1 MANWQLLHEQYCP
14 PPSSH
19 YPSFIADSSQ
29 LLPSSFISVL
39 KRRYNAHVIKCR
51 QIREQAVSERGEEL
65 ISIELIE
72 EAISKIEQ
80 LRAHYQLLLSDKEKL
95 KQALIPFPKDS
106 VLWIQPAAQK
116 DFIAFV
122 TALWQSSSHPRITE
136 QQIEEIMQWEQ
147 ALRQDDHI
155 IKAGLDTATET
166 YTTLHEAF
174 QVFQDS
180 LNRILHVYE
189 AEKSSTTSAKVSPS
203 S

>member
-19 YPSFIADSSQ
+19 YPSYVPDSSQ
-29 LLPSSFISVL
+29 LLPSNFISVL
-39 KRRYNAHVIKCR
+39 KRRYNAHVIKYR
-51 QIREQAVSERGEEL
+51 QIREQAVSDRSGM

-72 EAISKIEQ
+72 EAISRIEQ

-95 KQALIPFPKDS
+95 EQALAPFPKDS
-106 VLWIQPAAQK
+106 VLWVQPAAQK

-122 TALWQSSSHPRITE
+122 TALWESSSHPRITK

-147 ALRQDDHI
+147 ALRQDNHI
-155 IKAGLDTATET
+155 IRAGLETATET
-166 YTTLHEAF
+166 YNTLHEAF

-180 LNRILHVYE
+180 LNRILHIYE
-189 AEKSSTTSAKVSPS
+189 AEKSSTTSAEVFPS
-203 S
+203 D